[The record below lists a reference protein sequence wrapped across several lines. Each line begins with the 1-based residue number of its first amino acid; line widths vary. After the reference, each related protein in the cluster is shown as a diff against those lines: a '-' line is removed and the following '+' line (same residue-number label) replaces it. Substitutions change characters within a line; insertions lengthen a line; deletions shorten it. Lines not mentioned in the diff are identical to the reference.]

1 MNLKQIYTLNSLF
14 SSFFYSRETAVS
26 ICKNISH
33 NLKEV
38 RSKDTSLYSKLVEHI
53 IVGPCSI
60 TDTEAETVLGI
71 DSWQYNKSWRRRT
84 QIFPVKD
91 PEIPIT
97 AKDSTK
103 SLRSHNHCKERQDD
117 IGRSNSKD
125 KQVKIALPKL
135 ETKSSIYQMSKS
147 SRRHPTDCSSNN
159 NNEAEATVVTTAT
172 GWKCPD
178 LHSQFVLFSKFANS
192 GSDGSQITLRWAV
205 LESYI
210 SRPHFFLI
218 QMNIIM

>member
-1 MNLKQIYTLNSLF
+1 M
-14 SSFFYSRETAVS
+14 
-26 ICKNISH
+26 
-33 NLKEV
+33 

-84 QIFPVKD
+84 QIFPVTD
-91 PEIPIT
+91 PEIPLT
-97 AKDSTK
+97 PKDSAK
-103 SLRSHNHCKERQDD
+103 SFRSHDHCKERQDD
-117 IGRSNSKD
+117 TRRCISKD
-125 KQVKIALPKL
+125 KQVKIALPRL
-135 ETKSSIYQMSKS
+135 ETKSSINQMSKS

-159 NNEAEATVVTTAT
+159 NNQTGATVVTTAT

-205 LESYI
+205 LESQI
-210 SRPHFFLI
+210 SRPPFFQIHLFI
-218 QMNIIM
+218 TINLSESKYSSPALPLSVSQTGG